1 MTKRQ
6 TKQWQDYLEGFIKH
20 GTRDLC
26 HAYKSFSNKK
36 YSAWCRIRSDC
47 YTKGGS
53 YLTVTSAGSHF
64 FSTDFLYKKEDTC
77 DWVHDCYSYR
87 TDIELTEDMISEAVE
102 AGICLEIF

>member
-6 TKQWQDYLEGFIKH
+6 TEQWGRYLESFVKH

-36 YSAWCRIRSDC
+36 YNAWCSIRSDC

-64 FSTDFLYKKEDTC
+64 FSTDFLYKKEGTWH
-77 DWVHDCYSYR
+77 WVHNCYSYC
-87 TDIELTEDMISEAVE
+87 TDIELTDEMITEAKE
-102 AGICLEIF
+102 AGICLVI